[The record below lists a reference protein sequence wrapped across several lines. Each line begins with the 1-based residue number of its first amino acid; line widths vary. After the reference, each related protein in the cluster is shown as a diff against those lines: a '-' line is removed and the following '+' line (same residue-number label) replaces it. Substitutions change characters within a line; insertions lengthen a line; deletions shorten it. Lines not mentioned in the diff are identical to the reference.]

1 MCYWIDLPSLF
12 KLAKH
17 KQTATRQRVAIQIS
31 ILHYRNQ
38 ADLWVVVKV
47 LSWCPVPGTTFC
59 RKSFLLLLTSQLIR
73 TIYIKGSGS
82 CRNDSRPWTANQ
94 TKEKKDELPF
104 QTHRIQTII
113 STRLGPLSLVRR
125 LEGEA
130 RCQLSLDKAP
140 FASGS

>member
-1 MCYWIDLPSLF
+1 MVDSRSTLCYWIDLPSLF

-73 TIYIKGSGS
+73 TIYII
-82 CRNDSRPWTANQ
+82 
-94 TKEKKDELPF
+94 KEKEDELPF